1 MEVKIEVSFAREG
14 KACVITYDPATQL
27 ITKVRV
33 IGREIKMDAVPA
45 EGVLRDLGFEELTL
59 WSENNTLYYKGYR
72 EDGERVKGEIRLQN
86 IEEVITGELGL
97 VLEEVLLKPLKQ

>member
-1 MEVKIEVSFAREG
+1 MEVKIEVSFAQG
-14 KACVITYDPATQL
+14 DKACVITYDPATQL

-45 EGVLRDLGFEELTL
+45 EGVLGDLGFEELTL

-72 EDGERVKGEIRLQN
+72 EDGERVKGEIRIQD
-86 IEEVITGELGL
+86 IGEVITGELRL
-97 VLEEVLLKPLKQ
+97 ALAVLLKPLKQ